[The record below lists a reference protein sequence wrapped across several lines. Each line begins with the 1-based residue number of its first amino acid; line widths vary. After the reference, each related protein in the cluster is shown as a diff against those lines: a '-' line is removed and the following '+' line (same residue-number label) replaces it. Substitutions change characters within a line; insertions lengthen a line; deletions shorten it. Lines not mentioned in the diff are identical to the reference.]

1 MTRLVDDRPLLEAF
15 RRGEPAALAEVY
27 REYAR
32 PLFAFLAHGFAV
44 EGVGGGSVFKGLRE
58 PWAREEAV
66 QEIFVRAF
74 SPAAR
79 EAYDGLRPYRNYL
92 LTIARNYVLDGLR
105 RGGREVLQP
114 DASTETSEPAP
125 GNGPDDLAGSKE
137 VAAHCEAFVASLD
150 AEDRQVF
157 GRRFRE
163 GLSIEQ
169 TGQAT
174 GLTEHRVKKA
184 EARIRKRFFLRMK
197 ELGYFEGLGYGREG
211 LRRIKLGMLLVLLGG
226 AA

>member
-1 MTRLVDDRPLLEAF
+1 MTRLVDDRRLLEAF

-32 PLFAFLAHGFAV
+32 PLFAFLANGFAV
-44 EGVGGGSVFKGLRE
+44 EGGASFKGLRE
-58 PWAREEAV
+58 SWAREEAV

-92 LTIARNYVLDGLR
+92 FTIARNYVLDSLR

-114 DASTETSEPAP
+114 ETSANVPALDH
-125 GNGPDDLAGSKE
+125 GPDDLAGSKE
-137 VAAHCEAFVASLD
+137 VAAHCESFVASLAPD
-150 AEDRQVF
+150 ERKVF
-157 GRRFRE
+157 GLRFRQ

-169 TGQAT
+169 TARDS
-174 GLTEHRVKKA
+174 GLTEHRVKKL
-184 EARIRKRFFLRMK
+184 EASLRKRFFVHMK
-197 ELGYFEGLGYGREG
+197 GLGYFEGFGYGRTG
-211 LRRIKLGMLLVLLGG
+211 LRRSTLGMLLLLLGG
-226 AA
+226 TA